1 MENTIVLYSTKNEK
15 DSLCIES
22 MFARYDLQEIYTLNP
37 NVTSEYMHIYTWTK
51 KEEIEESYIYDL
63 NRKIVDDRLENS
75 NYNQI
80 IIYGTD
86 IVMIET
92 IEYIISKN
100 KEREEKDKFKVKV
113 ISEIYEGTLFY
124 DRERLS
130 FLKCIELLK
139 EKEIYKMY
147 FLKKG
152 IYEAYLNM
160 GYSVRIFNAKFYIRK
175 RT

>member
-1 MENTIVLYSTKNEK
+1 MKNTIVLYSTKNEK
-15 DSLCIES
+15 DALCIES
-22 MFARYDLQEIYTLNP
+22 MFRGYDMQEIYTLKP
-37 NVTSEYMHIYTWTK
+37 NITSEYMHVYTWTK
-51 KEEIEESYIYDL
+51 KEELEESYIYDL
-63 NRKIVDDRLENS
+63 NRKIVNDRLENS
-75 NYNQI
+75 NYNQV

-92 IEYIISKN
+92 IEYIIRKN
-100 KEREEKDKFKVKV
+100 KEREEQDKFRIKV

-124 DRERLS
+124 DRERSS

-160 GYSVRIFNAKFYIRK
+160 GYNVRIFNA
-175 RT
+175 

>member
-1 MENTIVLYSTKNEK
+1 MKNTIVLYSTKNEK
-15 DSLCIES
+15 DALCIES
-22 MFARYDLQEIYTLNP
+22 MFRGYDMQEIYTLKP
-37 NVTSEYMHIYTWTK
+37 NITSEYMHVYTWTK
-51 KEEIEESYIYDL
+51 KEELEESYIYDL

-75 NYNQI
+75 KYNQI

-92 IEYIISKN
+92 IEYIIRKN
-100 KEREEKDKFKVKV
+100 KERKEKDKFKVKV

-124 DRERLS
+124 DRERSS

-160 GYSVRIFNAKFYIRK
+160 GYNVRIFNA
-175 RT
+175 

>member
-1 MENTIVLYSTKNEK
+1 M
-15 DSLCIES
+15 
-22 MFARYDLQEIYTLNP
+22 QEIYTLKP
-37 NVTSEYMHIYTWTK
+37 NITSEYMHVYTWTK
-51 KEEIEESYIYDL
+51 KEELEESYIYDL

-92 IEYIISKN
+92 IEYIIRKN
-100 KEREEKDKFKVKV
+100 KEREEKDKFRIKV

-124 DRERLS
+124 DRERSS

-160 GYSVRIFNAKFYIRK
+160 GYNVRIFNA
-175 RT
+175 

>member
-1 MENTIVLYSTKNEK
+1 MKNTIVLYSTKNEK
-15 DSLCIES
+15 DALCIES
-22 MFARYDLQEIYTLNP
+22 MFRGYDMQEIYTLKP
-37 NVTSEYMHIYTWTK
+37 NITSEYMHVYTWTK
-51 KEEIEESYIYDL
+51 KEELEESYIYDL

-86 IVMIET
+86 IVMIDT

-100 KEREEKDKFKVKV
+100 REREEKDKFKVKV

-124 DRERLS
+124 DRERSS

-160 GYSVRIFNAKFYIRK
+160 GYNVRIFNA
-175 RT
+175 

>member
-1 MENTIVLYSTKNEK
+1 MKNTIVLYSTKNEK
-15 DSLCIES
+15 DALCIES
-22 MFARYDLQEIYTLNP
+22 MFRGYDMQEIYTLKP
-37 NVTSEYMHIYTWTK
+37 NITSEYMHVYTWTK
-51 KEEIEESYIYDL
+51 KEELEESYIYDL

-92 IEYIISKN
+92 IEYIIRKN
-100 KEREEKDKFKVKV
+100 KEREEKDKFRIKV

-124 DRERLS
+124 DRERSS

-139 EKEIYKMY
+139 EKDIYKMY

-160 GYSVRIFNAKFYIRK
+160 GYNVRIFNA
-175 RT
+175 

>member
-1 MENTIVLYSTKNEK
+1 MKNTIVLYSTKNEK

-22 MFARYDLQEIYTLNP
+22 MFREYNMQEIYTLNK
-37 NVTSEYMHIYTWTK
+37 NVNSEYTHIYTWTK

-63 NRKIVDDRLENS
+63 NRKIVDDRLECS

-92 IEYIISKN
+92 IKYIITKN
-100 KEREEKDKFKVKV
+100 ENREEGKKYKIKV

-124 DRERLS
+124 DRERIP
-130 FLKCIELLK
+130 FLEILELLK
-139 EKEIYKMY
+139 KQKIYKMY

-160 GYSVRIFNAKFYIRK
+160 GYNVRIFNAKLYFRRRI
-175 RT
+175 

>member
-1 MENTIVLYSTKNEK
+1 MKNTIVLYSTKNEK
-15 DSLCIES
+15 DALCIES
-22 MFARYDLQEIYTLNP
+22 MFRGYDMQEIYTLKP
-37 NVTSEYMHIYTWTK
+37 NITSEYMHVYTWTK
-51 KEEIEESYIYDL
+51 KEELEESYIYDL

-86 IVMIET
+86 IVMIDT

-160 GYSVRIFNAKFYIRK
+160 GYNVRIFNA
-175 RT
+175 

>member
-1 MENTIVLYSTKNEK
+1 MKNTIVLYSTKNEK
-15 DSLCIES
+15 DALCIES
-22 MFARYDLQEIYTLNP
+22 MFRGYDMQEIYTLKP
-37 NVTSEYMHIYTWTK
+37 NITSEYMHVYTWTK
-51 KEEIEESYIYDL
+51 KEELEESYIYDL

-92 IEYIISKN
+92 IEYIIRKN
-100 KEREEKDKFKVKV
+100 EEREEKDKFKVKV

-124 DRERLS
+124 DRERSS

-160 GYSVRIFNAKFYIRK
+160 GYNVRIFND
-175 RT
+175 

>member
-1 MENTIVLYSTKNEK
+1 MKNTIVLYSTKNEK
-15 DSLCIES
+15 DALCIES
-22 MFARYDLQEIYTLNP
+22 MFRGYDMQEIYTLKP
-37 NVTSEYMHIYTWTK
+37 NITSEYMHVYTWTK
-51 KEEIEESYIYDL
+51 KEELEESYIYDL
-63 NRKIVDDRLENS
+63 NRKIVDDRLEYS

-92 IEYIISKN
+92 IEYIIRKN

-160 GYSVRIFNAKFYIRK
+160 GYNVRIFNA
-175 RT
+175 

>member
-1 MENTIVLYSTKNEK
+1 MKNTIVLYSTKNEK
-15 DSLCIES
+15 DALCIES
-22 MFARYDLQEIYTLNP
+22 MFRGYDMQEIYTLKP
-37 NVTSEYMHIYTWTK
+37 NITSEYMHVYTWTK
-51 KEEIEESYIYDL
+51 KEELEESYIYDL

-75 NYNQI
+75 NYNQV

-92 IEYIISKN
+92 IEYIIRKN

-124 DRERLS
+124 DRERSS

>member
-1 MENTIVLYSTKNEK
+1 MKNTIVLYSTKNEK
-15 DSLCIES
+15 DALCIES
-22 MFARYDLQEIYTLNP
+22 MFRGYDMQEIYTLKP
-37 NVTSEYMHIYTWTK
+37 NITSEYMHVYTWTK
-51 KEEIEESYIYDL
+51 KEELEESYIYDL

-124 DRERLS
+124 DREHLS

-160 GYSVRIFNAKFYIRK
+160 GYNVRIFNA
-175 RT
+175 

>member
-1 MENTIVLYSTKNEK
+1 MKNTIVLYSTKNEK
-15 DSLCIES
+15 DALCIES
-22 MFARYDLQEIYTLNP
+22 MFRGYDMQEIYTLKP
-37 NVTSEYMHIYTWTK
+37 NITSEYMHVYTWTK
-51 KEEIEESYIYDL
+51 KEELEESYIYDL

-86 IVMIET
+86 IVMIEI
-92 IEYIISKN
+92 IEYIIGKN
-100 KEREEKDKFKVKV
+100 KDRKENEKIKIKV

-124 DRERLS
+124 DRERSS

-139 EKEIYKMY
+139 KEEIYKMY

>member
-1 MENTIVLYSTKNEK
+1 MKNTIVLYSTKNEK
-15 DSLCIES
+15 DALCIES
-22 MFARYDLQEIYTLNP
+22 MFRGYDMQEIYTLKP
-37 NVTSEYMHIYTWTK
+37 NITSEYMHVYTWTK
-51 KEEIEESYIYDL
+51 KEELEESYIYDL

-75 NYNQI
+75 KYNQV

-92 IEYIISKN
+92 IEYIIRKN
-100 KEREEKDKFKVKV
+100 KEREEKDKFRIKV

-124 DRERLS
+124 DRERSS

-160 GYSVRIFNAKFYIRK
+160 GYNVRIFNA
-175 RT
+175 

>member
-1 MENTIVLYSTKNEK
+1 MKNTIVLYSTKNEK
-15 DSLCIES
+15 DALCIES
-22 MFARYDLQEIYTLNP
+22 MFRGYDMQEIYTLKP
-37 NVTSEYMHIYTWTK
+37 NITSEYMYVYTWTK
-51 KEEIEESYIYDL
+51 KEELEESYIYDL

-92 IEYIISKN
+92 IEYIIRKN

-124 DRERLS
+124 DRERSS

-160 GYSVRIFNAKFYIRK
+160 EYNVRIFNA
-175 RT
+175 

>member
-1 MENTIVLYSTKNEK
+1 MKNTIVLYSTKNEK
-15 DSLCIES
+15 DALCIES
-22 MFARYDLQEIYTLNP
+22 MFRGYDMQEIYTLKP
-37 NVTSEYMHIYTWTK
+37 NITSEYMHVYTWTK
-51 KEEIEESYIYDL
+51 KEELEESYIYDL
-63 NRKIVDDRLENS
+63 NRKILDDRLENS

-86 IVMIET
+86 IVMIDT
-92 IEYIISKN
+92 IEYIIRKN

-160 GYSVRIFNAKFYIRK
+160 GYNVRIFNA
-175 RT
+175 

>member
-1 MENTIVLYSTKNEK
+1 MTNTIVLYSTKNEK
-15 DSLCIES
+15 DALCIES
-22 MFARYDLQEIYTLNP
+22 MFRGYDMQEIYTLKP
-37 NVTSEYMHIYTWTK
+37 NITSEYMHVYTWTK
-51 KEEIEESYIYDL
+51 KEELEESYIYDL

-86 IVMIET
+86 IVMIDT
-92 IEYIISKN
+92 IEYIIRKN

-160 GYSVRIFNAKFYIRK
+160 GYNVRIFNA
-175 RT
+175 

>member
-1 MENTIVLYSTKNEK
+1 MKNTIVLYSTKNEK
-15 DSLCIES
+15 DALCIES
-22 MFARYDLQEIYTLNP
+22 MFRGYDMQEIYTLKP
-37 NVTSEYMHIYTWTK
+37 NITSEYMHVYTWTK
-51 KEEIEESYIYDL
+51 KEELEESYIYDL

-75 NYNQI
+75 NYNQV

-92 IEYIISKN
+92 IEYIIRKN
-100 KEREEKDKFKVKV
+100 KEREEKDKFRIKV

-124 DRERLS
+124 DRERSS

-139 EKEIYKMY
+139 EKEMY

-160 GYSVRIFNAKFYIRK
+160 GYNVRIFNA
-175 RT
+175 

>member
-1 MENTIVLYSTKNEK
+1 MKNTIVLYSTKNEK
-15 DSLCIES
+15 DALCIES
-22 MFARYDLQEIYTLNP
+22 MFKEYDMQEIYTLKP
-37 NVTSEYMHIYTWTK
+37 NITSEYMHVYTWTK
-51 KEEIEESYIYDL
+51 KEELEESYIYDL

-75 NYNQI
+75 NYNQV

-92 IEYIISKN
+92 IEYIIRKN
-100 KEREEKDKFKVKV
+100 KEREEQDKFRIKV

-124 DRERLS
+124 DRERSS

-160 GYSVRIFNAKFYIRK
+160 GYNVRIFNAKLYFRRRI
-175 RT
+175 

>member
-1 MENTIVLYSTKNEK
+1 
-15 DSLCIES
+15 
-22 MFARYDLQEIYTLNP
+22 
-37 NVTSEYMHIYTWTK
+37 MHVYTWTK
-51 KEEIEESYIYDL
+51 KEELEESYICDL

-86 IVMIET
+86 IVMIDT
-92 IEYIISKN
+92 IEYIIRKN

-130 FLKCIELLK
+130 FLRCIELLK

-160 GYSVRIFNAKFYIRK
+160 GYSVRIFNAKFHIRK

>member
-1 MENTIVLYSTKNEK
+1 MKNTIVLYSTKNEK
-15 DSLCIES
+15 DALCIES
-22 MFARYDLQEIYTLNP
+22 MFRGYDMQEIYTLKP
-37 NVTSEYMHIYTWTK
+37 NITSEYMHVYTWTK
-51 KEEIEESYIYDL
+51 KEELEESYIYDL

-100 KEREEKDKFKVKV
+100 NEREEKDKFKVKV

-124 DRERLS
+124 DRERSS

-160 GYSVRIFNAKFYIRK
+160 GYNVRIFNA
-175 RT
+175 

>member
-15 DSLCIES
+15 DALCIES
-22 MFARYDLQEIYTLNP
+22 MFRGYDMQEIYTLKP
-37 NVTSEYMHIYTWTK
+37 NITSEYMHVYTWTK
-51 KEEIEESYIYDL
+51 KEELEESYIYDL

-86 IVMIET
+86 IVMIDT

-124 DRERLS
+124 DRERSS

-160 GYSVRIFNAKFYIRK
+160 GYNVRIFNA
-175 RT
+175 

>member
-1 MENTIVLYSTKNEK
+1 MKNTIVLYSTKNEK
-15 DSLCIES
+15 DALCIES
-22 MFARYDLQEIYTLNP
+22 MFRGYDMQEIYTLKP
-37 NVTSEYMHIYTWTK
+37 NITSEYMHVYTWTK
-51 KEEIEESYIYDL
+51 KEELEESYIYDL

-92 IEYIISKN
+92 IEYIIRKN
-100 KEREEKDKFKVKV
+100 EEREEKDKFKVKV

-160 GYSVRIFNAKFYIRK
+160 GYNVRIFNA
-175 RT
+175 

>member
-1 MENTIVLYSTKNEK
+1 MKNTIVLYSTKNEK
-15 DSLCIES
+15 DALCIES
-22 MFARYDLQEIYTLNP
+22 MFRGYDMQEIYILKP
-37 NVTSEYMHIYTWTK
+37 NITSEYMHVYTWTK
-51 KEEIEESYIYDL
+51 KEELEESYIYDL

-75 NYNQI
+75 NYNQV

-92 IEYIISKN
+92 IEYIIRKN

-124 DRERLS
+124 DRERSS

-160 GYSVRIFNAKFYIRK
+160 GYNVRIFNA
-175 RT
+175 

>member
-1 MENTIVLYSTKNEK
+1 MKNTIVLYSTKNEK
-15 DSLCIES
+15 DALCIES
-22 MFARYDLQEIYTLNP
+22 MFRGYDMQEIYTLKP
-37 NVTSEYMHIYTWTK
+37 NITSEYMHVYTWTK
-51 KEEIEESYIYDL
+51 KEELEESYIYDL
-63 NRKIVDDRLENS
+63 NRKIVYDRLENS

-124 DRERLS
+124 DRERTS

-160 GYSVRIFNAKFYIRK
+160 GYNVRIFNA
-175 RT
+175 

>member
-1 MENTIVLYSTKNEK
+1 MIIDDKLNEK
-15 DSLCIES
+15 
-22 MFARYDLQEIYTLNP
+22 
-37 NVTSEYMHIYTWTK
+37 
-51 KEEIEESYIYDL
+51 
-63 NRKIVDDRLENS
+63 
-75 NYNQI
+75 NYNQV

-86 IVMIET
+86 IVMIE
-92 IEYIISKN
+92 IIQYIIGKN
-100 KEREEKDKFKVKV
+100 KDRKENEKIKIKV

-130 FLKCIELLK
+130 FLRCIELLK
-139 EKEIYKMY
+139 KKEIYKMY

>member
-1 MENTIVLYSTKNEK
+1 MKNTIVLYSTKNEK
-15 DSLCIES
+15 DALCIES
-22 MFARYDLQEIYTLNP
+22 MFRGYDMQEIYTLKP
-37 NVTSEYMHIYTWTK
+37 NITSEYMHVYTWTK
-51 KEEIEESYIYDL
+51 KEELEESYIYDL

-75 NYNQI
+75 NYNQV

-92 IEYIISKN
+92 IEYIIKKN

-124 DRERLS
+124 DRERSS

-160 GYSVRIFNAKFYIRK
+160 GYNVRIFNA
-175 RT
+175 

>member
-1 MENTIVLYSTKNEK
+1 MKNTIVLYSTKNEK
-15 DSLCIES
+15 DALCIES
-22 MFARYDLQEIYTLNP
+22 MFRGYDMQEIYTLKP
-37 NVTSEYMHIYTWTK
+37 NITSEYMHVYTW
-51 KEEIEESYIYDL
+51 
-63 NRKIVDDRLENS
+63 

-124 DRERLS
+124 DRERSS

-160 GYSVRIFNAKFYIRK
+160 GYNVRIFNA
-175 RT
+175 

>member
-1 MENTIVLYSTKNEK
+1 MKMKNTIVLYSTKNEK
-15 DSLCIES
+15 DALCIES
-22 MFARYDLQEIYTLNP
+22 MFRGYDMQEIYTLKP
-37 NVTSEYMHIYTWTK
+37 NITSEYMHVYTWTK
-51 KEEIEESYIYDL
+51 KEELEESYIYDL

-124 DRERLS
+124 DRERSS

-160 GYSVRIFNAKFYIRK
+160 GYNVRIFNA
-175 RT
+175 

>member
-1 MENTIVLYSTKNEK
+1 MKNTIVLYSTKNEK
-15 DSLCIES
+15 DALCIES
-22 MFARYDLQEIYTLNP
+22 MFRGYDMQEIYTLKP
-37 NVTSEYMHIYTWTK
+37 NITSEYMHVYTWTK
-51 KEEIEESYIYDL
+51 KEELEESYIYDL

-75 NYNQI
+75 NYNQV

-92 IEYIISKN
+92 IEYIIRKN

-124 DRERLS
+124 DREHSS

-160 GYSVRIFNAKFYIRK
+160 GYNVRIFNA
-175 RT
+175 

>member
-15 DSLCIES
+15 DALCIES
-22 MFARYDLQEIYTLNP
+22 MFRGYDMQEIYTLST
-37 NVTSEYMHIYTWTK
+37 NVTSEYMHVYTWTTR
-51 KEEIEESYIYDL
+51 EEIEESYIYNL
-63 NRKIVDDRLENS
+63 NKKIIDDRIENG
-75 NYNQI
+75 NYNQV

-86 IVMIET
+86 IVMIES
-92 IEYIISKN
+92 IEYIIKKN
-100 KEREEKDKFKVKV
+100 KERNKKDKFKVKV

-124 DRERLS
+124 DRERKS
-130 FLKCIELLK
+130 FLRCIQLLK

-160 GYSVRIFNAKFYIRK
+160 GYNVRIFNAKLY
-175 RT
+175 T

>member
-1 MENTIVLYSTKNEK
+1 MKNTIVLYSTKNEK
-15 DSLCIES
+15 DALCIES
-22 MFARYDLQEIYTLNP
+22 MFRGYDMQEIYTLKP
-37 NVTSEYMHIYTWTK
+37 NITSEYMHVYTWTK
-51 KEEIEESYIYDL
+51 KEELEESYIYDL

-75 NYNQI
+75 NYNQV

-86 IVMIET
+86 IVMIDT
-92 IEYIISKN
+92 IEYIIRKN
-100 KEREEKDKFKVKV
+100 KEREEKDKFRIKV

-124 DRERLS
+124 DRERSS

-160 GYSVRIFNAKFYIRK
+160 GYNVRIFNA
-175 RT
+175 

>member
-1 MENTIVLYSTKNEK
+1 MKNTIVLYSTKNEK
-15 DSLCIES
+15 DALCIES
-22 MFARYDLQEIYTLNP
+22 MFRGYDMQEIYTLKP
-37 NVTSEYMHIYTWTK
+37 NITSEYMHVYTWTK
-51 KEEIEESYIYDL
+51 KEELEESYIYDL

-75 NYNQI
+75 KYNQV

-86 IVMIET
+86 IVMIDT
-92 IEYIISKN
+92 IEYIIRKN
-100 KEREEKDKFKVKV
+100 KEREEKDKFRIKV

-124 DRERLS
+124 DRERSS

-160 GYSVRIFNAKFYIRK
+160 GYNVRIFNA
-175 RT
+175 

>member
-1 MENTIVLYSTKNEK
+1 MKNTIVLYSTKNEK
-15 DSLCIES
+15 DALCIES
-22 MFARYDLQEIYTLNP
+22 MFRGYDMQEIYTLKP
-37 NVTSEYMHIYTWTK
+37 NITSEYMHVYTWTK
-51 KEEIEESYIYDL
+51 KEELEESYIYDL

-92 IEYIISKN
+92 IEYIIRKN
-100 KEREEKDKFKVKV
+100 EEREEKDKFKVKV

-124 DRERLS
+124 DRERSS

-160 GYSVRIFNAKFYIRK
+160 GYNVRIFNA
-175 RT
+175 

>member
-1 MENTIVLYSTKNEK
+1 MKNTIVLYSTKNEK
-15 DSLCIES
+15 DALCIES
-22 MFARYDLQEIYTLNP
+22 MFRGYDMQEIYTLKP
-37 NVTSEYMHIYTWTK
+37 NITSEYMHVYTWTK
-51 KEEIEESYIYDL
+51 KEELEESYIYDL

-86 IVMIET
+86 IVMIDT
-92 IEYIISKN
+92 IEYIIRKN

-160 GYSVRIFNAKFYIRK
+160 GYSVRIFNAKFHIRK

>member
-1 MENTIVLYSTKNEK
+1 MKNTIVLYSTKNEK
-15 DSLCIES
+15 DALCIES
-22 MFARYDLQEIYTLNP
+22 MFRGYDMQEIYTLKP
-37 NVTSEYMHIYTWTK
+37 NITSEYMHVYTWTK
-51 KEEIEESYIYDL
+51 KEELEESYIYDL

-92 IEYIISKN
+92 IEYIIRKN
-100 KEREEKDKFKVKV
+100 KEREEKDKIRIKF

-124 DRERLS
+124 DRERSS

-139 EKEIYKMY
+139 EKEIYKIY

-160 GYSVRIFNAKFYIRK
+160 GYNVRIFNA
-175 RT
+175 